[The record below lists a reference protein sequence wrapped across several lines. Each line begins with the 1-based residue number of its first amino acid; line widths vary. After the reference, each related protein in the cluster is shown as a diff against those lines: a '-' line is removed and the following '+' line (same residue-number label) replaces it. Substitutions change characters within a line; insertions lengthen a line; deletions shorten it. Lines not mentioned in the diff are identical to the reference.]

1 MVISWRHRNNC
12 RTIWINVIS
21 HTGQMC
27 GFSLI
32 VEFSGV
38 WAVPPKYMYTFFW
51 GTIWIVSHQSS
62 PVGAS
67 GTLERINQSHGMS
80 LRCLSCVWS
89 LQPLKKRVQH
99 VTACSV
105 FGLASKCLFSYLLLG
120 SIPYS
125 ASGCTSWFEL
135 SLALTWCLSGP
146 FKMARLLPINGQRQ
160 NQRAF
165 VSKEYETT
173 MHQRKLQRRLSFL
186 IFWFLVCW
194 HRIILLIPYLLT

>member
-1 MVISWRHRNNC
+1 MGRPTQV
-12 RTIWINVIS
+12 
-21 HTGQMC
+21 HTLYC
-27 GFSLI
+27 
-32 VEFSGV
+32 
-38 WAVPPKYMYTFFW
+38 

-62 PVGAS
+62 PVGAR

-105 FGLASKCLFSYLLLG
+105 FGLASKCLFSYLLLLG
-120 SIPYS
+120 SIPYL

-135 SLALTWCLSGP
+135 SLTLTWCLSMP
-146 FKMARLLPINGQRQ
+146 FKMPRLLPINDQRQ